1 MSQEKNQKLVLWF
14 EELGKEDVPLVGGK
28 CANLGEMINAGI
40 PVPPGFAVSA
50 YAYKRFIEETGIAQ
64 RIYDIL
70 DETITDPKDPKQ
82 YEEASKKIR
91 ALIESTPIPEYL
103 QKEIVEAYR
112 KLSEKTGSKEVFVAV
127 RSSATAEDLPGA
139 SFAGQQ
145 ETFLNV
151 KGENQ
156 LLESVRK
163 CWSSLFTPRAIFY
176 RTQKGFRHEKVL
188 ISVAVQKMVNSRSSG
203 VMFTLHPVTGD
214 RSKIVIESVWGLG
227 EAIVSGAVT
236 PDHFE
241 VDKNSMKIVAK
252 NIVKKTVEYVRDPK
266 TGKTIHAEVP
276 PERQEAPSLTDEE
289 VVELA
294 KIAKRIEQHY
304 GVPQDIE
311 FAVDRDLPF
320 PQNLFIV
327 QSRPETVWSMKEAP
341 AEVRTSQTTS
351 VAEAT
356 IVLKGLPASP
366 GVHVGK
372 AKVVFSPEEAE
383 KEIQKGDILV
393 TKMTN
398 PDWVPYMRL
407 AGAIVTDE
415 GGMTCHAAIVSRE
428 LGIPCIVGAR
438 EATKLMKSGQTY
450 TVDARSGV
458 IYEGVVEELVKGAE
472 EKAEAAAAVVAQAP
486 VVTGTK
492 IYVNISIPDVAE
504 KVARETQADGVG
516 LLRAEHLMVSVG
528 KHPRLLIE
536 EGGEQKMIDAF
547 AEGIRKVA
555 QAFYPKPVVY
565 RFLDF
570 KPDEFLALPGGEKY
584 EKEAGHVGPNPLIG
598 YRGAFRYIKEPEPKT
613 FRLEC
618 RAIRKVR
625 EEYGLKNVWVM
636 VPFVRRVEELREALR
651 IMREE
656 GLVRSPDFKVWIM
669 VEVPSTVLLI
679 DKFIE
684 EGIDGIS
691 FGTNDLTMLILGIDR
706 DDAMVQEIYDERNLA
721 VRRAISHVV
730 RVCRRHGVTTS
741 VCGQAPS
748 NYPEIVEFLV
758 REGVTSISV
767 NPDKVIETRNLVAAI
782 ERKIMLERLK
792 ELEERFMG
800 SLTQRKKDDVS
811 NWRFEWSSELD

>member
-1 MSQEKNQKLVLWF
+1 MPQDKSRELILWF
-14 EELGKEDVPLVGGK
+14 EELNKDDVPLVGGK

-40 PVPPGFAVSA
+40 PVPPGFAVTA

-64 RIYDIL
+64 KIYDIL

-82 YEEASKKIR
+82 YEEASRRIR
-91 ALIESTPIPEYL
+91 KLIESTPIPEEIR
-103 QKEIVEAYR
+103 KAIVEAYR
-112 KLSEKTGSKEVFVAV
+112 ELSKKIGRKPVFVAV

-151 KGENQ
+151 KGEEE

-176 RTQKGFRHEKVL
+176 RTEKGFRHEKVL
-188 ISVAVQKMVNSRSSG
+188 ISVAVQKMVNSRSAG

-214 RSKIVIESVWGLG
+214 RSKIVVESVWGLG

-241 VDKNSMKIVAK
+241 VDKNTFKILVK
-252 NIVKKTVEYVRDPK
+252 NIVKKEVEYIRDPK
-266 TGKTIHAEVP
+266 TGKTIHAKVP

-294 KIAKRIEQHY
+294 KIAKRIEEHY
-304 GVPQDIE
+304 GAPQDIE

-320 PQNLFIV
+320 PENLFIV
-327 QSRPETVWSMKEAP
+327 QSRPETVWSVKEAE
-341 AEVRTSQTTS
+341 AAASQQQSTS
-351 VAEAT
+351 VAEAK
-356 IVLKGLPASP
+356 IALKGLPASP
-366 GVHVGK
+366 GVHIGK
-372 AKVVFSPEEAE
+372 AKVVFSPEEAA

-438 EATKLMKSGQTY
+438 EATKLMKSGETY

-458 IYEGVVEELVKGAE
+458 IYEGRVEELVKPAE
-472 EKAEAAAAVVAQAP
+472 EEAAAAVAVAQAP

-504 KVARETQADGVG
+504 KIAKETQADGVG
-516 LLRAEHLMVSVG
+516 LLRAEHLMLSVG

-547 AEGIRKVA
+547 AEGIRQVA

-570 KPDEFLALPGGEKY
+570 KPDEFLSLPGGEKY

-598 YRGAFRYIKEPEPKT
+598 YRGAFRYIKEPDI

-618 RAIRKVR
+618 RAIKKVR

-636 VPFVRRVEELREALR
+636 VPFVRRVEEFVQAKK
-651 IMREE
+651 IMEEE
-656 GLVRSPDFKVWIM
+656 GLKQGPDFKVWIM

-679 DKFIE
+679 DKFVE
-684 EGIDGIS
+684 AGIDGVS

-706 DDAMVQEIYDERNLA
+706 DDAAVQEIYDERNLA
-721 VRRAISHVV
+721 VRRAISHVI
-730 RVCRRHGVTTS
+730 RVCKKHGVTTS

-748 NYPEIVEFLV
+748 NYPEMVEFFI
-758 REGVTSISV
+758 REGATSISV
-767 NPDKVIETRNLVAAI
+767 NPDKVIETRNLVASI
-782 ERKIMLERLK
+782 ERKLMLEELANLRKRLDN
-792 ELEERFMG
+792 LERGRRPEDG
-800 SLTQRKKDDVS
+800 SLD
-811 NWRFEWSSELD
+811 WAPELD

>member
-1 MSQEKNQKLVLWF
+1 MSQDREQKLVLWF
-14 EELGKEDVPLVGGK
+14 EELRKEDVPIVGGK
-28 CANLGEMINAGI
+28 CANLGEMISAQI
-40 PVPPGFAVSA
+40 PVPPGFAITA
-50 YAYKRFIEETGIAQ
+50 YTYKKFIEETKIAEK
-64 RIYDIL
+64 IYDIL
-70 DETITDPKDPKQ
+70 EETIKDPKDPKQ

-91 ALIESTPIPEYL
+91 ALIEATPMPKSIEE
-103 QKEIVEAYR
+103 EIIKAYR
-112 KLSEKTGSKEVFVAV
+112 ELNKKVGLKEVFVAV

-145 ETFLNV
+145 ETYLNV
-151 KGENQ
+151 KGEKE

-176 RTQKGFRHEKVL
+176 RTEKGFRHERVL
-188 ISVAVQKMVNSRSSG
+188 ISVAVQKMVNSRSAG

-214 RSKIVIESVWGLG
+214 RSKIVVESVWGLG

-241 VDKNSMKIVAK
+241 VDKSSLKITLK
-252 NIVKKTVEYVRDPK
+252 NAAKKTVEYIRDPK
-266 TGKTIHAEVP
+266 SGKTIHAEVP
-276 PERQEAPSLTDEE
+276 PERQDAPSLTDEE
-289 VVELA
+289 VIELA
-294 KIAKRIEQHY
+294 KIAKRIEEHY

-311 FAVDRDLPF
+311 FAVDKDLPF
-320 PQNLFIV
+320 PSNLFIV
-327 QSRPETVWSMKEAP
+327 QSRPETVWSMKEVAS
-341 AEVRTSQTTS
+341 TSSSSITS
-351 VAEAT
+351 VAEAR

-366 GVHVGK
+366 GVYAGK
-372 AKVVFSPEEAE
+372 AKIVFSPEDAA
-383 KEIQKGDILV
+383 KKIQKGDILV

-428 LGIPCIVGAR
+428 LGIPCIVGSKD
-438 EATKLMKSGQTY
+438 ATKSLLDGQTY

-458 IYEGVVEELVKGAE
+458 IYEGIIEELVKPAAA
-472 EKAEAAAAVVAQAP
+472 EKAAPTAVTISQAP
-486 VVTGTK
+486 VITATK
-492 IYVNISIPDVAE
+492 IYVNISIPDIAE

-516 LLRAEHLMVSVG
+516 LLRAEHLMLSVG

-536 EGGEQKMIDAF
+536 EGGEEKMVEAF
-547 AEGIRKVA
+547 AEGIRMVA
-555 QAFYPKPVVY
+555 QAFYPNPVVY

-570 KPDEFLALPGGEKY
+570 KPDEFLAMPGGEKY

-598 YRGAFRYIKEPEPKT
+598 YRGAFRYIKEPDI

-618 RAIRKVR
+618 RAIKKVR

-636 VPFVRRVEELREALR
+636 VPFVRRVEEFIEAKRL
-651 IMREE
+651 MEEE
-656 GLVRSPDFKVWIM
+656 GLRKGPDFKVWIM

-684 EGIDGIS
+684 AGIDGVS

-706 DDAMVQEIYDERNLA
+706 DDAAVQEIYDERNLA
-721 VRRAISHVV
+721 VKRAISHVI
-730 RVCRRHGVTTS
+730 RICRKHGVTTS

-748 NYPEIVEFLV
+748 NYPEIVEFLIK
-758 REGVTSISV
+758 EGATSISV
-767 NPDKVIETRNLVAAI
+767 NPDKVIETRNLVASL
-782 ERKIMLERLK
+782 ERKIMLE
-792 ELEERFMG
+792 ELRTLREKIDAMNQNKQERIF
-800 SLTQRKKDDVS
+800 DY
-811 NWRFEWSSELD
+811 

>member
-1 MSQEKNQKLVLWF
+1 MAKDKSQALILWF

-40 PVPPGFAVSA
+40 PVPPGFAITA
-50 YAYKRFIEETGIAQ
+50 YAYKRFIEEAGIAQ
-64 RIYDIL
+64 KIYDIL
-70 DETITDPKDPKQ
+70 DETITDPRNPAQ

-91 ALIESTPIPEYL
+91 KLIESTPIP
-103 QKEIVEAYR
+103 KEIRDAIVEAYR
-112 KLSEKTGSKEVFVAV
+112 ELSKKIGVKDVYVAV

-145 ETFLNV
+145 ETYLNV
-151 KGENQ
+151 RGEDD

-176 RTQKGFRHEKVL
+176 RTEKGFRHEKVL
-188 ISVAVQKMVNSRSSG
+188 ISVAVQKMVNSRSAG
-203 VMFTLHPVTGD
+203 VMFTIHPVTGD
-214 RSKIVIESVWGLG
+214 RNIIVIESVWGLG

-241 VDKNSMKIVAK
+241 VDKNTLRILAK
-252 NIVKKTVEYVRDPK
+252 NIVKKEVEYVRDPK
-266 TGKTIHAEVP
+266 TGKTIHAKVP
-276 PERQEAPSLTDEE
+276 PERQDAPSLTDEE

-294 KIAKRIEQHY
+294 RIAKLIEQHY
-304 GVPQDIE
+304 GTPQDIE
-311 FAVDRDLPF
+311 FAVDRDLAF
-320 PQNLFIV
+320 PQSIFIV
-327 QSRPETVWSMKEAP
+327 QSRPETVWSMKEAE
-341 AEVRTSQTTS
+341 ATASSSGSSAIS
-351 VAEAT
+351 VAEAK
-356 IVLKGLPASP
+356 IVVKGLPASP
-366 GVHVGK
+366 GVHIGK
-372 AKVVFSPEEAE
+372 AKIVFSPDEAA
-383 KEIQKGDILV
+383 KKIQKGDILV

-428 LGIPCIVGAR
+428 LGIPCIVGAKD
-438 EATKLMKSGQTY
+438 ATKILMDNGTY

-458 IYEGVVEELVKGAE
+458 IYEGEVAELVKPAE
-472 EKAEAAAAVVAQAP
+472 VKAAEVAVAARAP
-486 VVTGTK
+486 VITGTK
-492 IYVNISIPDVAE
+492 IYVNISIPEIAD

-516 LLRAEHLMVSVG
+516 LLRAEHMMVSIG

-555 QAFYPKPVVY
+555 QAFYPRPVVY

-598 YRGAFRYIKEPEPKT
+598 YRGAFRYIKEPDI

-618 RAIRKVR
+618 RAIKKVR

-636 VPFVRRVEELREALR
+636 VPFVRRIEEFVQAKR
-651 IMREE
+651 IMEEE
-656 GLVRSPDFKVWIM
+656 GLVRGPDFKIWIM

-684 EGIDGIS
+684 AGIDGVS

-706 DDAMVQEIYDERNLA
+706 DDASVQEIYDERNLA
-721 VRRAISHVV
+721 VKRALSHVI
-730 RVCRRHGVTTS
+730 RVCRKHGVTTS

-748 NYPEIVEFLV
+748 NYPDIVEFLV

-767 NPDKVIETRNLVAAI
+767 NPDKVIETREMVASI
-782 ERKIMLERLK
+782 ERKIMLERMM
-792 ELEERFMG
+792 ELEERLNNLERRARDRGKIF
-800 SLTQRKKDDVS
+800 D
-811 NWRFEWSSELD
+811 WSPELD

>member
-1 MSQEKNQKLVLWF
+1 MSQDREQKLVLWF
-14 EELGKEDVPLVGGK
+14 EELRKEDVPLVGGK
-28 CANLGEMINAGI
+28 CANLGEMISAGI
-40 PVPPGFAVSA
+40 PVPPGFAITA
-50 YAYKRFIEETGIAQ
+50 YAYKKFIEETKIAEK
-64 RIYDIL
+64 IYDIL
-70 DETITDPKDPKQ
+70 DETIKDPKDPKQ

-91 ALIESTPIPEYL
+91 ALIEATAMPKSIEE
-103 QKEIVEAYR
+103 EIVKAYR
-112 KLSEKTGSKEVFVAV
+112 ELNKKVGLKEVFVAV

-145 ETFLNV
+145 ETYLNIR
-151 KGENQ
+151 GEKE

-176 RTQKGFRHEKVL
+176 RTEKGFRHERVL
-188 ISVAVQKMVNSRSSG
+188 ISVAVQKMVNSRSAG

-241 VDKNSMKIVAK
+241 VDKESLKITLK
-252 NIVKKTVEYVRDPK
+252 NIAKKTVEYIRDPRS
-266 TGKTIHAEVP
+266 GKTIHAEVP
-276 PERQEAPSLTDEE
+276 LDRQDAPSLTDEE
-289 VVELA
+289 VIELA
-294 KIAKRIEQHY
+294 RIARRIEEHY

-311 FAVDRDLPF
+311 FAVDRDMPF
-320 PQNLFIV
+320 PSNLFIV
-327 QSRPETVWSMKEAP
+327 QSRPETVWSMKE
-341 AEVRTSQTTS
+341 VTSTSSSTLTS
-351 VAEAT
+351 VAEAR

-366 GVHVGK
+366 GVYAGK
-372 AKVVFSPEEAE
+372 AKIVFSPEDAA
-383 KEIQKGDILV
+383 KKIQKGDILV

-428 LGIPCIVGAR
+428 LGIPCIVGSKD
-438 EATKLMKSGQTY
+438 ATKLLRDGETY

-458 IYEGVVEELVKGAE
+458 IYEGLVEELVKPAA
-472 EKAEAAAAVVAQAP
+472 EKAAPTAVTISQAP
-486 VVTGTK
+486 VVTATK
-492 IYVNISIPDVAE
+492 IYVNISIPDIAE

-516 LLRAEHLMVSVG
+516 LLRAEHLMLSVG

-536 EGGEQKMIDAF
+536 EGGEEKMIEAF
-547 AEGIRKVA
+547 AEGIRMVA
-555 QAFYPKPVVY
+555 QAFYPNPVVY

-570 KPDEFLALPGGEKY
+570 KPDEFLAMPGGEKY

-598 YRGAFRYIKEPEPKT
+598 YRGAFRYIKEPDI

-618 RAIRKVR
+618 RAIKKVR

-636 VPFVRRVEELREALR
+636 VPFVRRVEEFIEAKR
-651 IMREE
+651 IMEEE
-656 GLVRSPDFKVWIM
+656 GLRKGPDFKVWIM

-684 EGIDGIS
+684 AGIDGVS

-706 DDAMVQEIYDERNLA
+706 DDAAVQEIYDERNLA
-721 VRRAISHVV
+721 VKRAISHVI
-730 RVCRRHGVTTS
+730 RICRKHGVTTS

-748 NYPEIVEFLV
+748 NYPEIVEFLI
-758 REGVTSISV
+758 REGATSISV
-767 NPDKVIETRNLVAAI
+767 NPDKVIETRNLVASL
-782 ERKIMLERLK
+782 ERKIMLE
-792 ELEERFMG
+792 ELRTLREKIDAMNKYNREKIF
-800 SLTQRKKDDVS
+800 D
-811 NWRFEWSSELD
+811 WSEDRP

>member
-1 MSQEKNQKLVLWF
+1 MSQDREQKLVLWF
-14 EELGKEDVPLVGGK
+14 EELRKEDVPLVGGK
-28 CANLGEMINAGI
+28 CANLGEMISAGI
-40 PVPPGFAVSA
+40 PVPPGFAITA
-50 YAYKRFIEETGIAQ
+50 YAYKKFIEETKIAEK
-64 RIYDIL
+64 IYDIL
-70 DETITDPKDPKQ
+70 DETIKDPKDPKQ

-91 ALIESTPIPEYL
+91 ALIEATAMPKSIEE
-103 QKEIVEAYR
+103 EIVKAYR
-112 KLSEKTGSKEVFVAV
+112 ELNKKVGLKEVFVAV

-145 ETFLNV
+145 ETYLNIR
-151 KGENQ
+151 GEKE

-176 RTQKGFRHEKVL
+176 RTEKGFRHERVL
-188 ISVAVQKMVNSRSSG
+188 ISVAVQKMVNSRSAG

-241 VDKNSMKIVAK
+241 VDKESLKITLK
-252 NIVKKTVEYVRDPK
+252 NTAKKTVEYIRDPRS
-266 TGKTIHAEVP
+266 GKTIHAEVP
-276 PERQEAPSLTDEE
+276 LDRQDAPSLTDEE
-289 VVELA
+289 VIELA
-294 KIAKRIEQHY
+294 RIARRIEEHY

-311 FAVDRDLPF
+311 FAVDRDMPF
-320 PQNLFIV
+320 PSNLFIV
-327 QSRPETVWSMKEAP
+327 QSRPETVWSMKE
-341 AEVRTSQTTS
+341 VTSTSSSTLTS
-351 VAEAT
+351 VAEAR

-366 GVHVGK
+366 GVYAGK
-372 AKVVFSPEEAE
+372 AKIVFSPEDAA
-383 KEIQKGDILV
+383 KKIQKGDILV

-428 LGIPCIVGAR
+428 LGIPCIVGSKD
-438 EATKLMKSGQTY
+438 ATKLLRDGETY

-458 IYEGVVEELVKGAE
+458 IYEGLVEELVKPAA
-472 EKAEAAAAVVAQAP
+472 EKATPTAVTISQAP
-486 VVTGTK
+486 VVTATK
-492 IYVNISIPDVAE
+492 IYVNISIPDIAE

-516 LLRAEHLMVSVG
+516 LLRAEHLMLSVG

-536 EGGEQKMIDAF
+536 EGGEEKMVEAF
-547 AEGIRKVA
+547 AEGIRMVA
-555 QAFYPKPVVY
+555 QAFYPNPVVY

-570 KPDEFLALPGGEKY
+570 KPDEFLAMPGGEKY

-598 YRGAFRYIKEPEPKT
+598 YRGAFRYIKEPDI

-618 RAIRKVR
+618 RAIKKVR

-636 VPFVRRVEELREALR
+636 VPFVRRVEEFIEAKR
-651 IMREE
+651 IMEEE
-656 GLVRSPDFKVWIM
+656 GLRKGPDFKVWIM

-684 EGIDGIS
+684 AGIDGVS

-706 DDAMVQEIYDERNLA
+706 DDAAVQEIYDERNL
-721 VRRAISHVV
+721 
-730 RVCRRHGVTTS
+730 
-741 VCGQAPS
+741 
-748 NYPEIVEFLV
+748 
-758 REGVTSISV
+758 
-767 NPDKVIETRNLVAAI
+767 
-782 ERKIMLERLK
+782 
-792 ELEERFMG
+792 
-800 SLTQRKKDDVS
+800 
-811 NWRFEWSSELD
+811 

>member
-1 MSQEKNQKLVLWF
+1 MAGKEEYPLVMWF
-14 EELGKEDVPLVGGK
+14 EELKKDDVPIVGGK
-28 CANLGEMINAGI
+28 CANLGEMLRAGI
-40 PVPPGFAVSA
+40 PVPPGFAVTA
-50 YAYKRFIEETGIAQ
+50 YAYKRFIEETKIAEK
-64 RIYDIL
+64 IYDIL
-70 DETITDPKDPKQ
+70 DETIKDPKDPKQ
-82 YEEASKKIR
+82 YEEASRKIR

-103 QKEIVEAYR
+103 KKEIIENYR
-112 KLSEKTGSKEVFVAV
+112 KLCKKTKSKEVFVAV

-151 KGENQ
+151 KGEDE
-156 LLESVRK
+156 LLNSVRK

-241 VDKNSMKIVAK
+241 VDKNTFKIVVK

-294 KIAKRIEQHY
+294 KIAKKIEEHY
-304 GVPQDIE
+304 GTPQDIE

-320 PQNLFIV
+320 PKNLFIV
-327 QSRPETVWSMKEAP
+327 QSRPETVWSVKEAEAK
-341 AEVRTSQTTS
+341 AESSGSTS
-351 VAEAT
+351 VAEAE

-366 GVHVGK
+366 GVYGGK
-372 AKVVFSPEEAE
+372 AKVVLSPEEAA

-398 PDWVPYMRL
+398 PDWVPYMRV

-438 EATKLMKSGQTY
+438 EATKLMKSGETY

-458 IYEGVVEELVKGAE
+458 IYEGLVEELIKPAEE
-472 EKAEAAAAVVAQAP
+472 EKAAAAAGVVMAQAP

-504 KVARETQADGVG
+504 KVAKETQADGVG
-516 LLRAEHLMVSVG
+516 LLRAEHLMLSVG

-570 KPDEFLALPGGEKY
+570 KPDEFLSLPGGEKY
-584 EKEAGHVGPNPLIG
+584 EEEAGHVGPNPLIG
-598 YRGAFRYIKEPEPKT
+598 YRGAFRYIKEPDI

-618 RAIRKVR
+618 RAIKKVR

-636 VPFVRRVEELREALR
+636 VPFVRRVEEFVQAKR
-651 IMREE
+651 IMEEE
-656 GLVRSPDFKVWIM
+656 GLKRGPDFKVWIM

-684 EGIDGIS
+684 AGIDGVS

-706 DDAMVQEIYDERNLA
+706 DDAAVQEIYDERNLA
-721 VRRAISHVV
+721 VLRAVSHVI
-730 RVCRRHGVTTS
+730 RICRKHGVTTS
-741 VCGQAPS
+741 ICGQAPS
-748 NYPEIVEFLV
+748 NYPEVVEFLV
-758 REGVTSISV
+758 KEGATSISV
-767 NPDKVIETRNLVAAI
+767 NPDKVIETRNLVAMI
-782 ERKIMLERLK
+782 ERKLTLDELRDLRERLDRM
-792 ELEERFMG
+792 ERNME
-800 SLTQRKKDDVS
+800 KKV
-811 NWRFEWSSELD
+811 FKWSPELD

>member
-1 MSQEKNQKLVLWF
+1 LAKDKSRALILWF
-14 EELGKEDVPLVGGK
+14 EELGKEDIPLVGGK

-40 PVPPGFAVSA
+40 PVPPGFAVTA

-64 RIYDIL
+64 KIYDIL
-70 DETITDPKDPKQ
+70 DETITDPGNPAQ

-91 ALIESTPIPEYL
+91 RIIESTPIP
-103 QKEIVEAYR
+103 KDIRDAIVEAYR
-112 KLSEKTGSKEVFVAV
+112 ELSKRVGLKDVYVAV

-145 ETFLNV
+145 ETYLNV
-151 KGENQ
+151 RGEEEV
-156 LLESVRK
+156 LESVRK

-176 RTQKGFRHEKVL
+176 RTEKGFRHEKVL
-188 ISVAVQKMVNSRSSG
+188 ISVAVQKMVNSRSAG

-214 RSKIVIESVWGLG
+214 RNIIVIESVWGLG
-227 EAIVSGAVT
+227 EAIVSGAVS

-241 VDKNSMKIVAK
+241 VDKNTLKIVAK
-252 NIVKKTVEYVRDPK
+252 NIVKKEVEYVRDPK
-266 TGKTIHAEVP
+266 TGKTVHAKVP

-304 GVPQDIE
+304 GTPQDIE

-327 QSRPETVWSMKEAP
+327 QSRPETVWSMKEV
-341 AEVRTSQTTS
+341 EVAASSGSSAVS
-351 VAEAT
+351 VAEAKMV
-356 IVLKGLPASP
+356 IKGLPASP

-372 AKVVFSPEEAE
+372 AKIVFSPEEAA
-383 KEIQKGDILV
+383 KKIQKGDILV
-393 TKMTN
+393 TRMTN

-438 EATKLMKSGQTY
+438 DATKVLKDGETY

-458 IYEGVVEELVKGAE
+458 IYEGAVEELVKPAKEKVAE
-472 EKAEAAAAVVAQAP
+472 VAVAARAP
-486 VVTGTK
+486 VITGTK
-492 IYVNISIPDVAE
+492 IYVNISIPEIAD
-504 KVARETQADGVG
+504 KIARETQADGVG
-516 LLRAEHLMVSVG
+516 LLRAEHMMVSIG

-555 QAFYPKPVVY
+555 QAFYPRPVVY

-598 YRGAFRYIKEPEPKT
+598 YRGAFRYIKEPDI

-618 RAIRKVR
+618 RAIKKVR

-636 VPFVRRVEELREALR
+636 VPFVRRVEEFIQAKK
-651 IMREE
+651 IMEEE
-656 GLVRSPDFKVWIM
+656 GLIQGPDFKVWIM

-684 EGIDGIS
+684 AGIDGVS

-706 DDAMVQEIYDERNLA
+706 DDAAVQEIYDERNLA
-721 VRRAISHVV
+721 VKRAISHVI
-730 RVCRRHGVTTS
+730 RVCRKHGVTTS

-748 NYPEIVEFLV
+748 NYPDIVEFLV

-767 NPDKVIETRNLVAAI
+767 NPDKVIETREMVAAI
-782 ERKIMLERLK
+782 ERKIMLERLM
-792 ELEERFMG
+792 ELEERLNNLDRRMRERG
-800 SLTQRKKDDVS
+800 KV
-811 NWRFEWSSELD
+811 FEWSSELD

>member
-1 MSQEKNQKLVLWF
+1 MAKDKSQALILWF

-40 PVPPGFAVSA
+40 PVPPGFAITA

-64 RIYDIL
+64 KIYDIL
-70 DETITDPKDPKQ
+70 DETITDPRNPAQ

-91 ALIESTPIPEYL
+91 KLIESTPIP
-103 QKEIVEAYR
+103 KEIRDAIVEAYR
-112 KLSEKTGSKEVFVAV
+112 ELSKKIGVKDVYVAV

-145 ETFLNV
+145 ETYLNV
-151 KGENQ
+151 RGEDD

-176 RTQKGFRHEKVL
+176 RTEKGFRHEKVL
-188 ISVAVQKMVNSRSSG
+188 ISVAVQKMVNSRSAG
-203 VMFTLHPVTGD
+203 VMFTIHPVTGD
-214 RSKIVIESVWGLG
+214 RNIIVIESVWGLG

-241 VDKNSMKIVAK
+241 VDKNTLRILTK
-252 NIVKKTVEYVRDPK
+252 NIVKKEVEYIRDPK
-266 TGKTIHAEVP
+266 TGKTIHAKVP
-276 PERQEAPSLTDEE
+276 PERQEAPSLIDEE

-294 KIAKRIEQHY
+294 RIARLIEQHY
-304 GVPQDIE
+304 GTPQDIE
-311 FAVDRDLPF
+311 FAVDRDLAF
-320 PQNLFIV
+320 PQSIFIV
-327 QSRPETVWSMKEAP
+327 QSRPETVWSMKEVEAT
-341 AEVRTSQTTS
+341 ASSSGSSAVS
-351 VAEAT
+351 VAEAK
-356 IVLKGLPASP
+356 IVVKGLPASP
-366 GVHVGK
+366 GVHIGK
-372 AKVVFSPEEAE
+372 AKIVFSPDEAA
-383 KEIQKGDILV
+383 KKIQKGDILV

-428 LGIPCIVGAR
+428 LGIPCIVGAKD
-438 EATKLMKSGQTY
+438 ATKILMDNGTY

-458 IYEGVVEELVKGAE
+458 IYEGEVAELVKPAE
-472 EKAEAAAAVVAQAP
+472 VKVAEVAVAARAP
-486 VVTGTK
+486 VITGTK
-492 IYVNISIPDVAE
+492 IYVNISIPEIAD

-516 LLRAEHLMVSVG
+516 LLRAEHMMVSIG

-555 QAFYPKPVVY
+555 QAFYPRPVVY

-598 YRGAFRYIKEPEPKT
+598 YRGAFRYIKEPDI

-618 RAIRKVR
+618 RAIKKVR

-636 VPFVRRVEELREALR
+636 VPFVRRVEEFVQAKR
-651 IMREE
+651 IMEEE
-656 GLVRSPDFKVWIM
+656 GLVKGPDFKIWIM

-684 EGIDGIS
+684 AGIDGVS

-706 DDAMVQEIYDERNLA
+706 DDASVQEIYDERNLA
-721 VRRAISHVV
+721 VKRALSHVI
-730 RVCRRHGVTTS
+730 RVCRKHGVTTS

-748 NYPEIVEFLV
+748 NYPDIVEFLV
-758 REGVTSISV
+758 KEGVTSISV
-767 NPDKVIETRNLVAAI
+767 NPDKVIETREMVASI
-782 ERKIMLERLK
+782 ERKIMLERMM
-792 ELEERFMG
+792 ELEERLNNLERRARDRG
-800 SLTQRKKDDVS
+800 KI
-811 NWRFEWSSELD
+811 FEWSPELD

>member
-1 MSQEKNQKLVLWF
+1 LAKDKSRALILWF
-14 EELGKEDVPLVGGK
+14 EELGKDDIPLVGGK

-40 PVPPGFAVSA
+40 PVPPGFAVTA

-64 RIYDIL
+64 KIYDIL
-70 DETITDPKDPKQ
+70 DETITDPGNPAQ

-91 ALIESTPIPEYL
+91 RIIESTPIP
-103 QKEIVEAYR
+103 KDIRDAIVEAYR
-112 KLSEKTGSKEVFVAV
+112 ELSKRVGLKDVYVAV

-145 ETFLNV
+145 ETYLNV
-151 KGENQ
+151 RGEEEV
-156 LLESVRK
+156 LESVRK

-176 RTQKGFRHEKVL
+176 RTEKGFRHEKVL
-188 ISVAVQKMVNSRSSG
+188 ISVAVQKMVNSRSAG

-214 RSKIVIESVWGLG
+214 RNIIVIESVWGLG
-227 EAIVSGAVT
+227 EAIVSGAVS

-241 VDKNSMKIVAK
+241 VDKNTLKIVVK
-252 NIVKKTVEYVRDPK
+252 NIVKKEVEYVRDPK
-266 TGKTIHAEVP
+266 TGKTVHAKVP
-276 PERQEAPSLTDEE
+276 LERQEAPSLADEE

-304 GVPQDIE
+304 GTPQDIE

-327 QSRPETVWSMKEAP
+327 QSRPETVWSMKEV
-341 AEVRTSQTTS
+341 EVAASSGSSAVS
-351 VAEAT
+351 VAEAKMV
-356 IVLKGLPASP
+356 IKGLPASP

-372 AKVVFSPEEAE
+372 AKIVFSPEEAA
-383 KEIQKGDILV
+383 KKIQKGDILV
-393 TKMTN
+393 TRMTN

-438 EATKLMKSGQTY
+438 DATKVLKDGETY

-458 IYEGVVEELVKGAE
+458 IYEGAVEELVKPAKEKVAE
-472 EKAEAAAAVVAQAP
+472 VAVAARAP
-486 VVTGTK
+486 VITGTK
-492 IYVNISIPDVAE
+492 IYVNISIPEIAD
-504 KVARETQADGVG
+504 KIARETQADGVG
-516 LLRAEHLMVSVG
+516 LLRAEHMMVSIG

-555 QAFYPKPVVY
+555 QAFYPRPVVY

-598 YRGAFRYIKEPEPKT
+598 YRGAFRYIKEPDI

-618 RAIRKVR
+618 RAIKKVR

-636 VPFVRRVEELREALR
+636 VPFVRRVEEFIQAKK
-651 IMREE
+651 IMEEE
-656 GLVRSPDFKVWIM
+656 GLIQGPDFKVWIM

-684 EGIDGIS
+684 AGIDGVS

-706 DDAMVQEIYDERNLA
+706 DDAAVQEIYDERNLA
-721 VRRAISHVV
+721 VKRAISHVI
-730 RVCRRHGVTTS
+730 RVCRKHGVTTS

-748 NYPEIVEFLV
+748 NYPDIVEFLV

-767 NPDKVIETRNLVAAI
+767 NPDKVIETREMVAAI
-782 ERKIMLERLK
+782 ERKIMLERLM
-792 ELEERFMG
+792 ELEERLNNLDRRMRERG
-800 SLTQRKKDDVS
+800 KI
-811 NWRFEWSSELD
+811 FEWSPELD

>member
-1 MSQEKNQKLVLWF
+1 MSQNKEQKIILWF
-14 EELGKEDVPLVGGK
+14 EELQKDDIPLVGGK
-28 CANLGEMINAGI
+28 CANLGEMLNAGI
-40 PVPPGFAVSA
+40 PVPPGFAITA
-50 YAYKRFIEETGIAQ
+50 YAYKKFIEDAKIAEK
-64 RIYDIL
+64 IYDIL
-70 DETITDPKDPKQ
+70 DETIQDPKDPKQ
-82 YEEASKKIR
+82 FEEASKKIR
-91 ALIESTPIPEYL
+91 QLIESTPMPKYIED
-103 QKEIVEAYR
+103 EIIKAYR
-112 KLSEKTGSKEVFVAV
+112 ELNKKVGLKEVSVAV

-145 ETFLNV
+145 ETYLNV
-151 KGENQ
+151 KGEKE

-176 RTQKGFRHEKVL
+176 RTEKGFRHESVL
-188 ISVAVQKMVNSRSSG
+188 LSVAVQKMVNSRSSG

-241 VDKNSMKIVAK
+241 VDKSSLKIVARSTA
-252 NIVKKTVEYVRDPK
+252 KKTVEYVRDPK
-266 TGKTIHAEVP
+266 SGKTIHAEVP

-289 VVELA
+289 VIELA
-294 KIAKRIEQHY
+294 RIAKRIEDHY

-320 PQNLFIV
+320 PNNLFIV
-327 QSRPETVWSMKEAP
+327 QSRPETVWSMKEVSSTASSSTV
-341 AEVRTSQTTS
+341 ATI
-351 VAEAT
+351 AEAR

-366 GVHVGK
+366 GVYAGK
-372 AKVVFSPEEAE
+372 AKIVLSPEDAA
-383 KEIQKGDILV
+383 KKIQKGDILV

-428 LGIPCIVGAR
+428 LGIPCIVGSK
-438 EATKLMKSGQTY
+438 EATKLLRDGETY
-450 TVDARSGV
+450 TIDARSGV
-458 IYEGVVEELVKGAE
+458 IYEGLIEELAKPAAV
-472 EKAEAAAAVVAQAP
+472 EKAAAAVTIAQAP
-486 VVTGTK
+486 VVTATK
-492 IYVNISIPDVAE
+492 IYVNISIPDIAE
-504 KVARETQADGVG
+504 KVAKETQADGVG
-516 LLRAEHLMVSVG
+516 LLRAEHLMLSVG

-536 EGGEQKMIDAF
+536 EGGEEKMVEAF
-547 AEGIRKVA
+547 AEGIRMVA
-555 QAFYPKPVVY
+555 QAFYPNPVVY

-570 KPDEFLALPGGEKY
+570 KPDEFLAMPGGEKY

-598 YRGAFRYIKEPEPKT
+598 YRGAFRYIKEPDI

-618 RAIRKVR
+618 RAIKKVR

-636 VPFVRRVEELREALR
+636 VPFVRRVEEFVEAKK
-651 IMREE
+651 IMEEE
-656 GLVRSPDFKVWIM
+656 GLRKGPDFKVWIM

-684 EGIDGIS
+684 AGIDGVS

-706 DDAMVQEIYDERNLA
+706 DDAAVQEIYDERNLA
-721 VRRAISHVV
+721 VKRAISHVI
-730 RVCRRHGVTTS
+730 RVCRKHGITTS

-748 NYPEIVEFLV
+748 NYPEIVEFLI
-758 REGVTSISV
+758 REGATSISV
-767 NPDKVIETRNLVAAI
+767 NPDKVIETRNLVASL
-782 ERKIMLERLK
+782 ERKVMLE
-792 ELEERFMG
+792 ELRSLREKIDMMNQRRREKIFDWSEE
-800 SLTQRKKDDVS
+800 SL
-811 NWRFEWSSELD
+811 

>member
-1 MSQEKNQKLVLWF
+1 MAKDKSRALILWF
-14 EELGKEDVPLVGGK
+14 EELGKEDIPLVGGK

-40 PVPPGFAVSA
+40 PVPPGFAVTA

-64 RIYDIL
+64 KIYDIL
-70 DETITDPKDPKQ
+70 DETITDPGNPAQ

-91 ALIESTPIPEYL
+91 RIIESTPIP
-103 QKEIVEAYR
+103 KDIRDAIVEAYR
-112 KLSEKTGSKEVFVAV
+112 ELSERVGLKDVYVAV

-145 ETFLNV
+145 ETYLNV
-151 KGENQ
+151 RGEEEV
-156 LLESVRK
+156 LESVRK

-176 RTQKGFRHEKVL
+176 RTEKGFRHEKVL
-188 ISVAVQKMVNSRSSG
+188 ISVAVQKMVNSRSAG

-214 RSKIVIESVWGLG
+214 RNIIVIESVWGLG
-227 EAIVSGAVT
+227 EAIVSGAVS

-241 VDKNSMKIVAK
+241 VDKNTLKIVAK
-252 NIVKKTVEYVRDPK
+252 NIVKKEVEYVRDPK
-266 TGKTIHAEVP
+266 TGKTVHAKVP

-304 GVPQDIE
+304 GTPQDIE

-327 QSRPETVWSMKEAP
+327 QSRPETVWSMKEV
-341 AEVRTSQTTS
+341 EVAASSGSSAVS
-351 VAEAT
+351 VAEAKMV
-356 IVLKGLPASP
+356 IKGLPASP

-372 AKVVFSPEEAE
+372 AKIVFSPEEAA
-383 KEIQKGDILV
+383 KKIQKGDILV
-393 TKMTN
+393 TRMTN

-438 EATKLMKSGQTY
+438 DATKVLKDGETY

-458 IYEGVVEELVKGAE
+458 IYEGAVEELVKPAKEKVAE
-472 EKAEAAAAVVAQAP
+472 VAVAARAP
-486 VVTGTK
+486 VITGTK
-492 IYVNISIPDVAE
+492 IYVNISIPEIAD
-504 KVARETQADGVG
+504 KIARETQADGVG
-516 LLRAEHLMVSVG
+516 LLRAEHMMVSIG

-555 QAFYPKPVVY
+555 QAFYPRPVVY

-598 YRGAFRYIKEPEPKT
+598 YRGAFRYIKEPDI

-618 RAIRKVR
+618 RAIKKVR

-636 VPFVRRVEELREALR
+636 VPFVRRVEEFIQAKK
-651 IMREE
+651 IMEEE
-656 GLVRSPDFKVWIM
+656 GLIQGPDFKVWIM

-684 EGIDGIS
+684 AGIDGVS

-706 DDAMVQEIYDERNLA
+706 DDAAVQEIYDERNLA
-721 VRRAISHVV
+721 VKRAISHVI
-730 RVCRRHGVTTS
+730 RVCRKHGVTTS

-748 NYPEIVEFLV
+748 NYPDIVEFLV

-767 NPDKVIETRNLVAAI
+767 NPDKVIETREMVAAI
-782 ERKIMLERLK
+782 ERKIMLERLM
-792 ELEERFMG
+792 ELEERLNNLDRRMRERG
-800 SLTQRKKDDVS
+800 KI
-811 NWRFEWSSELD
+811 FEWSPELD

>member
-1 MSQEKNQKLVLWF
+1 MSQDREQKLVLWF
-14 EELGKEDVPLVGGK
+14 EELRKEDVSLVGGK
-28 CANLGEMINAGI
+28 CANLGEMISAGI
-40 PVPPGFAVSA
+40 PVPPGFAITA
-50 YAYKRFIEETGIAQ
+50 YAYKKFIEETKIAEK
-64 RIYDIL
+64 IYDIL
-70 DETITDPKDPKQ
+70 DETIKDPKDPKQ

-91 ALIESTPIPEYL
+91 ALIEATAMPKSIEE
-103 QKEIVEAYR
+103 EIVKAY
-112 KLSEKTGSKEVFVAV
+112 KELNKKVGLKEVFVAV

-145 ETFLNV
+145 ETYLNIR
-151 KGENQ
+151 GEKE

-176 RTQKGFRHEKVL
+176 RTEKGFRHERVL
-188 ISVAVQKMVNSRSSG
+188 ISVAVQKMVNSRSAG

-241 VDKNSMKIVAK
+241 VDKESLKITLK
-252 NIVKKTVEYVRDPK
+252 NTAKKTVEYIRDPRS
-266 TGKTIHAEVP
+266 GKTIHAEVP
-276 PERQEAPSLTDEE
+276 LDRQDAPSLTDEE
-289 VVELA
+289 VIELA
-294 KIAKRIEQHY
+294 RIARRIEEHY

-311 FAVDRDLPF
+311 FAVDRDMPF
-320 PQNLFIV
+320 PSNLFIV
-327 QSRPETVWSMKEAP
+327 QSRPETVWSMKE
-341 AEVRTSQTTS
+341 VTSTSSSTLTS
-351 VAEAT
+351 VAEAR

-366 GVHVGK
+366 GVYAGK
-372 AKVVFSPEEAE
+372 AKIVFSPEDAA
-383 KEIQKGDILV
+383 KKIQKGDILV

-428 LGIPCIVGAR
+428 LGIPCIVGSKD
-438 EATKLMKSGQTY
+438 ATKLLQDGETY

-458 IYEGVVEELVKGAE
+458 IYEGLVEELVKPAA
-472 EKAEAAAAVVAQAP
+472 EKAAPTAVTISQAP
-486 VVTGTK
+486 VVTATK
-492 IYVNISIPDVAE
+492 IYVNISIPDIAE

-516 LLRAEHLMVSVG
+516 LLRAEHLMLSVG

-536 EGGEQKMIDAF
+536 EGGEEKMIEAF
-547 AEGIRKVA
+547 AEGIRMVA
-555 QAFYPKPVVY
+555 QAFYPNPVVY

-570 KPDEFLALPGGEKY
+570 KPDEFLAMPGGEKY

-598 YRGAFRYIKEPEPKT
+598 YRGAFRYIKEPDI

-618 RAIRKVR
+618 RAIKKVR

-636 VPFVRRVEELREALR
+636 VPFVRRVEEFIEAKR
-651 IMREE
+651 IMEEE
-656 GLVRSPDFKVWIM
+656 GLRKGPDFKVWIM

-684 EGIDGIS
+684 AGIDGVS

-706 DDAMVQEIYDERNLA
+706 DDAAVQEIYDERNLA
-721 VRRAISHVV
+721 VKRAISHVI
-730 RVCRRHGVTTS
+730 RICRKHGVTTS

-748 NYPEIVEFLV
+748 NYPEIVEFLI
-758 REGVTSISV
+758 REGATSISV
-767 NPDKVIETRNLVAAI
+767 NPDKVIETRNLVASL
-782 ERKIMLERLK
+782 ERKIMLE
-792 ELEERFMG
+792 ELRTLREKIDAMNKYNREKIF
-800 SLTQRKKDDVS
+800 D
-811 NWRFEWSSELD
+811 WSEDRP

>member
-1 MSQEKNQKLVLWF
+1 MSQDREQKLVLWF
-14 EELGKEDVPLVGGK
+14 EELRKEDVPLVGGK
-28 CANLGEMINAGI
+28 CANLGEMISAGI
-40 PVPPGFAVSA
+40 PVPPGFAITA
-50 YAYKRFIEETGIAQ
+50 YAYKKFIEETKIAEK
-64 RIYDIL
+64 IYDIL
-70 DETITDPKDPKQ
+70 DETIKDPKDPKQ

-91 ALIESTPIPEYL
+91 ALIEATAMPKSIEE
-103 QKEIVEAYR
+103 EIVKAYR
-112 KLSEKTGSKEVFVAV
+112 ELNKKVGLKEVFVAV

-145 ETFLNV
+145 ETYLNIR
-151 KGENQ
+151 GEKE

-176 RTQKGFRHEKVL
+176 RTEKGFRHERVL
-188 ISVAVQKMVNSRSSG
+188 ISVAVQKMVNSRSAG

-241 VDKNSMKIVAK
+241 VDKESLKITLK
-252 NIVKKTVEYVRDPK
+252 NTAKKTVEYIRDPRS
-266 TGKTIHAEVP
+266 GKTIHAEVP
-276 PERQEAPSLTDEE
+276 LDRQDAPSLTDEE
-289 VVELA
+289 VIELA
-294 KIAKRIEQHY
+294 RIARRIEEHY

-311 FAVDRDLPF
+311 FAVDRDMPF
-320 PQNLFIV
+320 PSNLFIV
-327 QSRPETVWSMKEAP
+327 QSRPETVWSMKE
-341 AEVRTSQTTS
+341 VTSTSSSTLTS
-351 VAEAT
+351 VAEAR

-366 GVHVGK
+366 GVYAGK
-372 AKVVFSPEEAE
+372 AKIVFSPEDAA
-383 KEIQKGDILV
+383 KKIQKGDILV

-428 LGIPCIVGAR
+428 LGIPCIVGSKD
-438 EATKLMKSGQTY
+438 ATKLLRDGETY

-458 IYEGVVEELVKGAE
+458 IYEGLVEELVKPAA
-472 EKAEAAAAVVAQAP
+472 EKAAPTAVTISQAP
-486 VVTGTK
+486 VVTATK
-492 IYVNISIPDVAE
+492 IYVNISIPDIAE

-516 LLRAEHLMVSVG
+516 LLRAEHLMLSVG

-536 EGGEQKMIDAF
+536 EGGEEKMVEAF
-547 AEGIRKVA
+547 AEGIRMVA
-555 QAFYPKPVVY
+555 QAFYPNPVVY

-570 KPDEFLALPGGEKY
+570 KPDEFLAMPGGEKY

-598 YRGAFRYIKEPEPKT
+598 YRGAFRYIKEPDI

-618 RAIRKVR
+618 RAIKKVR

-636 VPFVRRVEELREALR
+636 VPFVRRVEEFIEAKR
-651 IMREE
+651 IMEEE
-656 GLVRSPDFKVWIM
+656 GLRKGPDFKVWIM

-684 EGIDGIS
+684 AGIDGVS

-706 DDAMVQEIYDERNLA
+706 DDAAVQEIYDERNLA
-721 VRRAISHVV
+721 VKRAISHVI
-730 RVCRRHGVTTS
+730 RICRKHGVTTS

-748 NYPEIVEFLV
+748 NYPEIVEFLI
-758 REGVTSISV
+758 REGATSISV
-767 NPDKVIETRNLVAAI
+767 NPDKVIETRNLVASL
-782 ERKIMLERLK
+782 ERKIMLE
-792 ELEERFMG
+792 ELRTLREKIDAMNKYNREKIF
-800 SLTQRKKDDVS
+800 D
-811 NWRFEWSSELD
+811 WSEDRP

>member
-1 MSQEKNQKLVLWF
+1 MAKDKSRALILWF
-14 EELGKEDVPLVGGK
+14 EELGKEDIPLVGGK

-40 PVPPGFAVSA
+40 PVPPGFAVTA

-64 RIYDIL
+64 KIYDIL
-70 DETITDPKDPKQ
+70 DETITDPGNPAQ

-91 ALIESTPIPEYL
+91 RIIESTPIP
-103 QKEIVEAYR
+103 KDIRDAIVEAYR
-112 KLSEKTGSKEVFVAV
+112 ELSKRVGLKDVYVAV

-145 ETFLNV
+145 ETYLNV
-151 KGENQ
+151 RGEEEV
-156 LLESVRK
+156 LESVRK

-176 RTQKGFRHEKVL
+176 RTEKGFRHEKVL
-188 ISVAVQKMVNSRSSG
+188 ISVAVQKMVNSRSAG

-214 RSKIVIESVWGLG
+214 RNIIVIESVWGLG
-227 EAIVSGAVT
+227 EAIVSGAVS

-241 VDKNSMKIVAK
+241 VDKNTLKIVAK
-252 NIVKKTVEYVRDPK
+252 NIVKKEVEYVRDPK
-266 TGKTIHAEVP
+266 TGKTVHAKVP

-304 GVPQDIE
+304 GTPQDIE

-327 QSRPETVWSMKEAP
+327 QSRPETVWSMKEV
-341 AEVRTSQTTS
+341 EVAASSGSSAVS
-351 VAEAT
+351 VAEAKMV
-356 IVLKGLPASP
+356 IKGLPASP

-372 AKVVFSPEEAE
+372 AKIVFSPEEAA
-383 KEIQKGDILV
+383 KKIQKGDILV
-393 TKMTN
+393 TRMTN

-438 EATKLMKSGQTY
+438 DATKVLKDGETY

-458 IYEGVVEELVKGAE
+458 IYEGAVEELVKPAKEKVAE
-472 EKAEAAAAVVAQAP
+472 VAVAARAP
-486 VVTGTK
+486 VITGTK
-492 IYVNISIPDVAE
+492 IYVNISIPEIAD
-504 KVARETQADGVG
+504 KIARETQADGVG
-516 LLRAEHLMVSVG
+516 LLRAEHMMVSIG

-555 QAFYPKPVVY
+555 QAFYPRPVVY

-598 YRGAFRYIKEPEPKT
+598 YRGAFRYIKEPDI

-618 RAIRKVR
+618 RAIKKVR

-636 VPFVRRVEELREALR
+636 VPFVRRVEEFIQAKK
-651 IMREE
+651 IMEEE
-656 GLVRSPDFKVWIM
+656 GLIQGPDFKVWIM

-684 EGIDGIS
+684 AGIDGVS

-706 DDAMVQEIYDERNLA
+706 DDAAVQEIYDERNLA
-721 VRRAISHVV
+721 VKRAISHVI
-730 RVCRRHGVTTS
+730 RVCRKHGVTTS

-748 NYPEIVEFLV
+748 NYPDIVEFLV

-767 NPDKVIETRNLVAAI
+767 NPDKVIETREMVAAI
-782 ERKIMLERLK
+782 ERKIMLERLM
-792 ELEERFMG
+792 ELEERLNNLDRRMRERG
-800 SLTQRKKDDVS
+800 KI
-811 NWRFEWSSELD
+811 FEWSPELD

>member
-1 MSQEKNQKLVLWF
+1 MPQDKNQKLILWF
-14 EELGKEDVPLVGGK
+14 EELNKEDVPLVGGK

-50 YAYKRFIEETGIAQ
+50 YTYKKFIEETGIAEK
-64 RIYDIL
+64 IYDIL

-91 ALIESTPIPEYL
+91 ALIESTPIPDYIE
-103 QKEIVEAYR
+103 KAIVEAYR
-112 KLSEKTGSKEVFVAV
+112 ELCKKTGVKDVYVAV

-151 KGENQ
+151 RGEKE

-188 ISVAVQKMVNSRSSG
+188 ISVAVQKMVNSRSAG

-241 VDKNSMKIVAK
+241 VDKNTFKILVK
-252 NIVKKTVEYVRDPK
+252 NIVKKEVEYIRDPK
-266 TGKTIHAEVP
+266 TGKTIHAKVP

-294 KIAKRIEQHY
+294 KIAKKIEEHY
-304 GVPQDIE
+304 GTPQDIE

-320 PQNLFIV
+320 PKNLFIV
-327 QSRPETVWSMKEAP
+327 QSRPETVWSVKEAEAK
-341 AEVRTSQTTS
+341 AEASQSAQATS
-351 VAEAT
+351 VAEAN

-372 AKVVFSPEEAE
+372 AKVVFSPEEAA

-438 EATKLMKSGQTY
+438 EATKLMKSGETY

-458 IYEGVVEELVKGAE
+458 VYEGFVEELVKPAE
-472 EKAEAAAAVVAQAP
+472 EKAAAAAEAVIAQAP

-504 KVARETQADGVG
+504 KIAKETQADGVG
-516 LLRAEHLMVSVG
+516 LLRAEHLMLSVG

-598 YRGAFRYIKEPEPKT
+598 YRGAFRYIKEPDI

-618 RAIRKVR
+618 RAIKKVR

-636 VPFVRRVEELREALR
+636 VPFVRRVEEFVQAKK
-651 IMREE
+651 IMEEE
-656 GLVRSPDFKVWIM
+656 GLKQGPDFKVWIM

-684 EGIDGIS
+684 AGIDGVS

-706 DDAMVQEIYDERNLA
+706 DDAAVQEIYDERNLA
-721 VRRAISHVV
+721 VRRAISHVI
-730 RVCRRHGVTTS
+730 RICRKHGVTTS

-748 NYPEIVEFLV
+748 NYPEIVEFLI

-767 NPDKVIETRNLVAAI
+767 NPDKVIETRNLVASI
-782 ERKIMLERLK
+782 ERKLMLE
-792 ELEERFMG
+792 ELRELREQVNNLER
-800 SLTQRKKDDVS
+800 R
-811 NWRFEWSSELD
+811 RSSSKIFDWAPELD

>member
-1 MSQEKNQKLVLWF
+1 MSQDREQKLVLWF
-14 EELGKEDVPLVGGK
+14 EELRKEDVPLVGGK
-28 CANLGEMINAGI
+28 CANLGEMISAGI
-40 PVPPGFAVSA
+40 PVPPGFAITA
-50 YAYKRFIEETGIAQ
+50 YAYKKFIEETKIAEK
-64 RIYDIL
+64 IYDIL
-70 DETITDPKDPKQ
+70 DETIKDPKDPKQ

-91 ALIESTPIPEYL
+91 ALIEATAMPKSIEE
-103 QKEIVEAYR
+103 EIVKAYR
-112 KLSEKTGSKEVFVAV
+112 ELNKKVGLKEVFVAV

-145 ETFLNV
+145 ETYLNIR
-151 KGENQ
+151 GEKE

-176 RTQKGFRHEKVL
+176 RTEKGFRHERVL
-188 ISVAVQKMVNSRSSG
+188 ISVAVQKMVNSRSAG

-241 VDKNSMKIVAK
+241 VDKESLKITLK
-252 NIVKKTVEYVRDPK
+252 NTAKKTVEYIRDPRS
-266 TGKTIHAEVP
+266 GKTIHAEVP
-276 PERQEAPSLTDEE
+276 LDRQDAPSLTDEE
-289 VVELA
+289 VIELA
-294 KIAKRIEQHY
+294 RIARRIEEHY

-311 FAVDRDLPF
+311 FAVDRDMPF
-320 PQNLFIV
+320 PSNLFIV
-327 QSRPETVWSMKEAP
+327 QSRPETVWSMKE
-341 AEVRTSQTTS
+341 VTSTSSSTLTS
-351 VAEAT
+351 VAEAR

-366 GVHVGK
+366 GVYAGK
-372 AKVVFSPEEAE
+372 AKIVFSPEDAA
-383 KEIQKGDILV
+383 KKIQKGDILV

-428 LGIPCIVGAR
+428 LGIPCIVGSKD
-438 EATKLMKSGQTY
+438 ATKLLRDGETY

-458 IYEGVVEELVKGAE
+458 IYEGLVEELVKPAA
-472 EKAEAAAAVVAQAP
+472 EKATPTAVTISQAP
-486 VVTGTK
+486 VVTATK
-492 IYVNISIPDVAE
+492 IYVNISIPDIAE

-516 LLRAEHLMVSVG
+516 LLRAEHLMLSVG

-536 EGGEQKMIDAF
+536 EGGEEKMVEAF
-547 AEGIRKVA
+547 AEGIRMVA
-555 QAFYPKPVVY
+555 QAFYPNPVVY

-570 KPDEFLALPGGEKY
+570 KPDEFLAMPGGEKY

-598 YRGAFRYIKEPEPKT
+598 YRGAFRYIKEPDI

-618 RAIRKVR
+618 RAIKKVR

-636 VPFVRRVEELREALR
+636 VPFVRRVEEFIEAKR
-651 IMREE
+651 IMEEE
-656 GLVRSPDFKVWIM
+656 GLRKGPDFKVWIM

-684 EGIDGIS
+684 AGIDGVS

-706 DDAMVQEIYDERNLA
+706 DDAAVQEIYDERNLA
-721 VRRAISHVV
+721 VKRAISHVI
-730 RVCRRHGVTTS
+730 RICRKHGVTTS

-748 NYPEIVEFLV
+748 NYPEIVEFLI
-758 REGVTSISV
+758 REGATSISV
-767 NPDKVIETRNLVAAI
+767 NPDKVIE
-782 ERKIMLERLK
+782 
-792 ELEERFMG
+792 
-800 SLTQRKKDDVS
+800 
-811 NWRFEWSSELD
+811 

>member
-1 MSQEKNQKLVLWF
+1 MAGEERYPLVMWF
-14 EELGKEDVPLVGGK
+14 EELKKEDVPIVGGK
-28 CANLGEMINAGI
+28 CANLGEMLRAGI
-40 PVPPGFAVSA
+40 PVPPGFAVTA
-50 YAYKRFIEETGIAQ
+50 YAYKRFIEETGIAEK
-64 RIYDIL
+64 IYDIL
-70 DETITDPKDPKQ
+70 DETIKDPKDPKQ

-103 QKEIVEAYR
+103 KKEIVENYR
-112 KLSEKTGSKEVFVAV
+112 KLCERTRSKEVFVAV

-145 ETFLNV
+145 ETYLNV
-151 KGENQ
+151 RGEDE
-156 LLESVRK
+156 LLTSVRK

-188 ISVAVQKMVNSRSSG
+188 ISVAVQKMVNSKAAG

-214 RSKIVIESVWGLG
+214 TSKIVIESAWGLG

-241 VDKNSMKIVAK
+241 VDKNSLKILVKQVA
-252 NIVKKTVEYVRDPK
+252 KKTVEYVRDPK
-266 TGKTIHAEVP
+266 TGKTVHKKVP
-276 PERQEAPSLTDEE
+276 PERQEKPSLTDEE
-289 VVELA
+289 IIELA
-294 KIAKRIEQHY
+294 RLAKKIEEHY
-304 GVPQDIE
+304 GTAQDIE

-320 PQNLFIV
+320 PENVFIV
-327 QSRPETVWSMKEAP
+327 QSRPETVWSVKKEAEKP
-341 AEVRTSQTTS
+341 SAGSET
-351 VAEAT
+351 VAITEAKM
-356 IVLKGLPASP
+356 VVKGLPASP
-366 GVHVGK
+366 GIYSGK
-372 AKVVFSPEEAE
+372 AKVVLSPEEAA
-383 KEIQKGDILV
+383 KKIQKGDILV

-398 PDWVPYMRL
+398 PDWVPYMRV

-428 LGIPCIVGAR
+428 LGIPCIVGAKD
-438 EATKLMKSGQTY
+438 ATKNMADGQTY
-450 TVDARSGV
+450 TVDAKAGV
-458 IYEGVVEELVKGAE
+458 VYEGVVEELVKPAE
-472 EKAEAAAAVVAQAP
+472 KVEAAAPAAVAQAP

-492 IYVNISIPDVAE
+492 IYVNLSIPDVAE

-516 LLRAEHLMVSVG
+516 LLRAEHLMLSVG

-555 QAFYPKPVVY
+555 QAFFPKPVVY

-598 YRGAFRYIKEPEPKT
+598 YRGAFRYIKEPDI

-636 VPFVRRVEELREALR
+636 VPFVRRVEEFVQAKK
-651 IMREE
+651 IMEEE
-656 GLVRSPDFKVWIM
+656 GLRQGPDFKVWIM

-684 EGIDGIS
+684 AGIDGVS

-706 DDAMVQEIYDERNLA
+706 DDAAVQEIYDERNLA
-721 VRRAISHVV
+721 VLRALSHVI
-730 RVCRRHGVTTS
+730 RICRKHGVTTS
-741 VCGQAPS
+741 ICGQAPS
-748 NYPEIVEFLV
+748 NYPEVVEFLV
-758 REGVTSISV
+758 REGATSISV
-767 NPDKVIETRNLVAAI
+767 NPDKVIETRNLVAMI
-782 ERKIMLERLK
+782 ERKLTLDELRDLRERLDR
-792 ELEERFMG
+792 LEKNAEKRVF
-800 SLTQRKKDDVS
+800 K
-811 NWRFEWSSELD
+811 WSPELD

>member
-1 MSQEKNQKLVLWF
+1 MSKEKNQKLILWF
-14 EELGKEDVPLVGGK
+14 EELNKEDVPLVGGK
-28 CANLGEMINAGI
+28 CANLGEMISAGI
-40 PVPPGFAVSA
+40 PVPPGFAISA

-64 RIYDIL
+64 KIYDIL
-70 DETITDPKDPKQ
+70 DETITDPKDPGQ

-91 ALIESTPIPEYL
+91 KLIESTSIPGYL
-103 QKEIVEAYR
+103 QKEISEAYR
-112 KLSEKTGSKEVFVAV
+112 KLSEKTGSKEVYVAV

-151 KGENQ
+151 KGEEE

-188 ISVAVQKMVNSRSSG
+188 ISVAVQKMVNSRSAG

-214 RSKIVIESVWGLG
+214 RNKIIIESVWGLG

-241 VDKNSMKIVAK
+241 VDKNTLKILVK
-252 NIVKKTVEYVRDPK
+252 NIVKKTVEYIRDAK

-276 PERQEAPSLTDEE
+276 KERQEAPSLTDEE
-289 VVELA
+289 VIELA

-304 GVPQDIE
+304 GSAQDIE

-341 AEVRTSQTTS
+341 AEVRTSQKTS

-356 IVLKGLPASP
+356 IILKGLPASP
-366 GVHVGK
+366 GVHMGK
-372 AKVVFSPEEAE
+372 AKVVSSPEEAE
-383 KEIQKGDILV
+383 REIKKGDILV

-407 AGAIVTDE
+407 AGAIITDE

-438 EATKLMKSGQTY
+438 EATKLMKKDQTY

-472 EKAEAAAAVVAQAP
+472 EKAEAAAAAVGQAP
-486 VVTGTK
+486 VITGTK

-555 QAFYPKPVVY
+555 QAFYPKPIVY

-584 EKEAGHVGPNPLIG
+584 EEEAGHVGPNPLIG
-598 YRGAFRYIKEPEPKT
+598 YRGAFRYIKEPDI

-618 RAIRKVR
+618 KAIKKVR

-636 VPFVRRVEELREALR
+636 VPFVRRVEELIQAKK
-651 IMREE
+651 IMEEE
-656 GLVRSPDFKVWIM
+656 GLRRSSDFKVWIM

-684 EGIDGIS
+684 AGIDGVS

-706 DDAMVQEIYDERNLA
+706 DDAAVQEIYDERNLA
-721 VRRAISHVV
+721 VRRAISHVI
-730 RVCRRHGVTTS
+730 RTCRKYGVTTS

-748 NYPEIVEFLV
+748 NYPEMVEFFV
-758 REGVTSISV
+758 REGATSISV

-782 ERKIMLERLK
+782 ERKLTLEELRNLRERLGRLERNAREK
-792 ELEERFMG
+792 VFG
-800 SLTQRKKDDVS
+800 
-811 NWRFEWSSELD
+811 WAPELD